1 MRVPPQA
8 IPAETLQNL
17 IEEFVTRD
25 GTDYGEREISLSERV
40 TQVERLLAQ
49 GEMAIWF
56 DEATET
62 VSLLTRRQMQE
73 AGLGTGEER

>member
-1 MRVPPQA
+1 MRVPPHA

>member
-1 MRVPPQA
+1 MRVPA
-8 IPAETLQNL
+8 EAVPAETLQNL

-25 GTDYGEREISLSERV
+25 GTDYGERETALSERV
-40 TQVERLLAQ
+40 AQVQRLLSQ

-73 AGLGTGEER
+73 AGLLD

>member
-1 MRVPPQA
+1 
-8 IPAETLQNL
+8 
-17 IEEFVTRD
+17 VTRD

>member
-73 AGLGTGEER
+73 AGLLD

>member
-73 AGLGTGEER
+73 AGLGTEEER